1 MQAGDSLREASEN
14 NAILAAGVAKR
25 IADSRD
31 RSNPKRAY
39 IVNSLKHPRE
49 VEFLRKV
56 YGDGF
61 YLIGIHADEK
71 RRHQY
76 LTNDKGMTQ
85 AQADELSRIDED
97 ENLSHGQK
105 TRDTYHLA
113 DFFLHRASNTD
124 PVKHQL
130 QQVVEL
136 LFTNTYN
143 Q

>member
-85 AQADELSRIDED
+85 AQADELIRIDED
-97 ENLSHGQK
+97 ENLDRKSTRLNSSHVAISYAVFCLK
-105 TRDTYHLA
+105 
-113 DFFLHRASNTD
+113 
-124 PVKHQL
+124 KK
-130 QQVVEL
+130 
-136 LFTNTYN
+136 
-143 Q
+143 